1 MPNEMSDA
9 FVFFG
14 ATGDLAYKQI
24 FPSLQRLIKDEG
36 FNLPI
41 IGVAKADWSVDQLK
55 ARAKDSLEHYGGVD
69 QAAFDKMAGLLRYVD
84 GDYANAATFTELR
97 KQLGQAQRPLHYLA
111 VPPSL
116 FGTVAEGLANSG
128 CATDARVVVEKP
140 FGHNLSTAQ
149 QLNRTLHQFFPEE
162 DIYRID
168 HYLGKEPV
176 QNILYTRFANP
187 IFEPIWNRA
196 HVRSIQ
202 ITMAEK
208 FGVQDRGKFYDETGT
223 IRDVVQNH
231 MLQVLANL
239 TMDPPTG
246 EDREAIRDQKVNLLK
261 AVRPLKP
268 EQVVRGQY
276 GGYHEVPGVKPGST
290 VETFVA
296 LQLTIDTWRWADVP
310 IYIRAGKELP
320 VTASEVSVE
329 FKRPPFEIFGEN
341 VPCSSSHLRMRISP
355 DITIGLGVRVK
366 SPGER
371 MVGNDVELI
380 LSEHPEGDMPPY
392 QRLLGDAF
400 KASGEL
406 FARED
411 FVDAQ
416 WRVVEPILDDVTPL
430 YKYASPAWGP
440 KEAERLISSDGP
452 WISPKV
458 PTKPKLKSRVGKPS
472 HA

>member
-1 MPNEMSDA
+1 
-9 FVFFG
+9 
-14 ATGDLAYKQI
+14 
-24 FPSLQRLIKDEG
+24 
-36 FNLPI
+36 
-41 IGVAKADWSVDQLK
+41 
-55 ARAKDSLEHYGGVD
+55 
-69 QAAFDKMAGLLRYVD
+69 
-84 GDYANAATFTELR
+84 
-97 KQLGQAQRPLHYLA
+97 
-111 VPPSL
+111 
-116 FGTVAEGLANSG
+116 
-128 CATDARVVVEKP
+128 
-140 FGHNLSTAQ
+140 
-149 QLNRTLHQFFPEE
+149 
-162 DIYRID
+162 
-168 HYLGKEPV
+168 
-176 QNILYTRFANP
+176 
-187 IFEPIWNRA
+187 
-196 HVRSIQ
+196 
-202 ITMAEK
+202 
-208 FGVQDRGKFYDETGT
+208 
-223 IRDVVQNH
+223 

-246 EDREAIRDQKVNLLK
+246 EDREAIRDQKVDLLK
-261 AVRPLKP
+261 AVQPLKP

-276 GGYHEVPGVKPGST
+276 AGYHKVPGVRPGST

-310 IYIRAGKELP
+310 IYIRTGKELP

-430 YKYASPAWGP
+430 YKYECGTWGP
-440 KEAERLISSDGP
+440 EEVVRLIGSDGP
-452 WISPKV
+452 WINPKV
-458 PTKPKLKSRVGKPS
+458 STKPKPGPKP
-472 HA
+472 